1 MFLTKE
7 FIQKNSKAHSLVEG
21 GRIFRH
27 QIGSYTI
34 SIVGGGQGL
43 YGDFKNDFEIAIF
56 NSDGEFE
63 NIFLNGSEN
72 IQPYSS
78 IEEINDIIAKIP
90 RI

>member
-7 FIQKNSKAHSLVEG
+7 YIQNNSSPHPVVEG
-21 GRIFRH
+21 GRFFIL
-27 QIGSYTI
+27 QIGSYTL
-34 SIVGGGQGL
+34 SIVGGGLGL
-43 YGDFKNDFEIAIF
+43 YGDFENDFEIAIF

-63 NIFLNGSEN
+63 NIFLNSSDD

-78 IEEINDIIAKIP
+78 IEEINNIIAKIP